1 MEANVS
7 WWVPWTSNPVGGS
20 IGCLRWV
27 RFPHASA
34 TFLLWTAGRAWRS
47 PAVFL
52 NFDLFCLLPI
62 RPVHQ
67 CDLPLSFSLSPTEPV
82 ISILFCP
89 AEIFI
94 RVFGCGV
101 VYLYNPLRHEVS
113 HRQAA
118 GGWQKQC
125 VGKGTGYFGGSF
137 VLCMSWKMYMSC
149 NNLNFIWHSKKQG
162 ICM

>member
-89 AEIFI
+89 AAIFI
-94 RVFGCGV
+94 RVFWCGV
-101 VYLYNPLRHEVS
+101 VYLYNPLRHEIFS
-113 HRQAA
+113 PA
-118 GGWQKQC
+118 GCGRMAETMRWE
-125 VGKGTGYFGGSF
+125 GNWLFRREFRF
-137 VLCMSWKMYMSC
+137 VHVLKDVHE
-149 NNLNFIWHSKKQG
+149 L
-162 ICM
+162 